1 MRRRSH
7 RARAQLEAAAIQGD
21 VDTLRERLQQA
32 AALERAATERAAGL
46 QARPSTR
53 PQRRGGGAACM
64 QNRAWLLLA
73 SLATTAVW
81 PGPAKP
87 GLLLPR
93 DAVALQTPRYVLL
106 AACP

>member
-73 SLATTAVW
+73 SLATAVW

-93 DAVALQTPRYVLL
+93 DAVALQTPRNVPL